1 MARSVDSH
9 KPDCACPACVNRGRG
24 ETEVFRFR
32 LRPDLAAWLREQGGA
47 EFLRALLER
56 ERERAAQ
63 G

>member
-32 LRPDLAAWLREQGGA
+32 LRPDLAAWLRERGGA
-47 EFLRALLER
+47 AFLRDLL